1 MKIEKVFTNVL
12 NFIPNTIIIQK
23 RAIKLPCVHK
33 RSFGLPREALDTCF
47 LTPRFALPLTNVSQ
61 KEGIYKRNFSLLCE
75 ALDTLFLTPRFSNAN
90 K

>member
-1 MKIEKVFTNVL
+1 MAFGALPFTNITQKEGIYKR
-12 NFIPNTIIIQK
+12 NFS
-23 RAIKLPCVHK
+23 LPH
-33 RSFGLPREALDTCF
+33 GALDTCF
-47 LTPRFALPLTNVSQ
+47 LTPRLALPFTNVSQ